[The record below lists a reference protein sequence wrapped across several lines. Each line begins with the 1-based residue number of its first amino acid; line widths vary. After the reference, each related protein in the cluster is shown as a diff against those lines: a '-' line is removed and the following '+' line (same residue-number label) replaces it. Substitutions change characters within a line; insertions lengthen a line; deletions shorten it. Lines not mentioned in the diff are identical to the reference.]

1 MTLTRTMTSA
11 HKVVPL
17 RGGHTRRRLG
27 KDTQQAIAVALFLA
41 VLFAVAVFVALA
53 VPSIPDIGSLYVTT
67 T

>member
-17 RGGHTRRRLG
+17 RRNRTHRHLGGN
-27 KDTQQAIAVALFLA
+27 TQQAIAVALFLA

-53 VPSIPDIGSLYVTT
+53 VPSIPDIGSLYITT